1 LVVVLPVVVL
11 LGGLLPH
18 PIAGRQTASRRSRR
32 PVIRTLNW
40 PRRRER
46 AAKNIS
52 SPARPRVLVAIQGEP
67 RHEVMAK
74 PLAAVRE
81 VVVMVNVC
89 VTCVPLMGKG
99 AGTLQV
105 MPVGTGDVGGVQVRV
120 IVVEAPEGEAKVRLI
135 AAGEPAGTVFMV
147 VVLPVGSPIE
157 KSRAWPVPV
166 RVAVRMAAALPVVVT
181 VRVPLRVPKVV
192 GVKVMATV
200 QELLAGMLVPQVL
213 VWV

>member
-105 MPVGTGDVGGVQVRV
+105 MPVGTGDVGAVQVRV
-120 IVVEAPEGEAKVRLI
+120 IVVELPRTGVKVRLI
-135 AAGEPAGTVFMV
+135 VAEEPAAIGAGLLGRLAV
-147 VVLPVGSPIE
+147 
-157 KSRAWPVPV
+157 KSAWPVPV
-166 RVAVRMAAALPVVVT
+166 RDADRVVAAAPAVVT
-181 VRVPLRVPKVV
+181 MRVPVRVPEIT
-192 GVKVMATV
+192 GVKVMEMAQV
-200 QELLAGMLVPQVL
+200 PLAGMLVPQVL
-213 VWV
+213 V